1 MKKRI
6 ISVALALG
14 MLLSLAPAGVC
25 AEETSA
31 EAGTAEELQNAVSG
45 AADIIELTAD
55 VELSNTGLTI
65 PKGRTV
71 TIDLAKYTLSS
82 TASPTIQVLGNLTVK
97 DSAASSLTV
106 GTDHTVTYD
115 SGKIEGTQDAIHV
128 QEGGSFTLESG
139 KIHSQRNIAV
149 SALGSETGSG
159 AAVNST
165 VTITGGFVEAQECAV
180 FVRGNG
186 AKLNVAGGVLLGR
199 DNAAV
204 SGNGMPNCGG
214 TEISITGGTL
224 IGKISTNG
232 YIACGI
238 YHPQQ
243 GMLTISGGEIRAV
256 GGVGVLMRGGELNMS
271 SGTILATDNGHNASG
286 KVGDSAQPIDSGK
299 YIAMDRQAEYPD
311 NASIKISLSAGLV
324 KDNNKY
330 APVYYPST
338 GGFKMEAVEKDG
350 TIVYKIVTTNT
361 YTITFNPNGGTVTPT
376 SAETETDGKLD
387 RDLPTPTRDGYTF
400 DGWYTAADG
409 GKKCDKETVFPAST
423 TLYAHWTK
431 TSGGDDGPYFTIT
444 FDPNGGTVT
453 TTSLQTDSNGKLT
466 WMPDPTRDDGFTFT
480 HWTTSEGVKVT
491 TNNKF
496 TSSMTLYAQWKKTDN
511 DGKTYTISL
520 DANGGTVTP
529 TSAETGTDG
538 KLVTDL
544 PTPTRDGYT
553 FNGWYT
559 AADGGQKCSKE
570 TVFTTST
577 TLYAH
582 WTQEG
587 GGDDKTKYTI
597 TLDANGGTVTPATVE
612 TDADGKATLPT
623 PTRDGYTFDGWYTAA
638 NGGEKKDETSVF
650 DANTTLYAH
659 WTEKKPDNPDT
670 PDTETYYRVYT
681 PGSVSGGT
689 YSVRP
694 RNAAEGDRVTIE
706 FSPRRNY
713 ELDWLSVYN
722 RTTGREIY
730 TTQRYN
736 DEYYFYMPD
745 SDVELDISF
754 ANQYSRVSSNVSI
767 TTSESQ
773 AKAGPNAW
781 YYQDRHIYHITD
793 GMIPDRTPI
802 TRNIFLSVL
811 YNLTDHST
819 EKSSSIGSE
828 TNDAQVWA
836 TNHNILPDIYAS
848 GLWGPDKSLSRE
860 QVSMLMF
867 NYAGYRNRS
876 IAQRTNLTRY
886 TDYSRVRTIAR
897 SAMSWS
903 LSTGLMTSATSNTLA
918 PQDLYTCGEAG
929 DMLFRFGGY

>member
-55 VELSNTGLTI
+55 VEFSNTGLTI

-311 NASIKISLSAGLV
+311 NASIKISLSADLV
-324 KDNNKY
+324 KNHNDY
-330 APVYYPST
+330 TPVYYPST
-338 GGFKMEAVEKDG
+338 GGFKMETVEKDG
-350 TIVYKIVTTNT
+350 TIVYKIVETNT
-361 YTITFNPNGGTVTPT
+361 YTITFNP
-376 SAETETDGKLD
+376 
-387 RDLPTPTRDGYTF
+387 
-400 DGWYTAADG
+400 
-409 GKKCDKETVFPAST
+409 
-423 TLYAHWTK
+423 
-431 TSGGDDGPYFTIT
+431 
-444 FDPNGGTVT
+444 
-453 TTSLQTDSNGKLT
+453 
-466 WMPDPTRDDGFTFT
+466 
-480 HWTTSEGVKVT
+480 
-491 TNNKF
+491 
-496 TSSMTLYAQWKKTDN
+496 
-511 DGKTYTISL
+511 
-520 DANGGTVTP
+520 
-529 TSAETGTDG
+529 
-538 KLVTDL
+538 
-544 PTPTRDGYT
+544 
-553 FNGWYT
+553 
-559 AADGGQKCSKE
+559 
-570 TVFTTST
+570 
-577 TLYAH
+577 
-582 WTQEG
+582 
-587 GGDDKTKYTI
+587 
-597 TLDANGGTVTPATVE
+597 NGGTVTPATVE

-638 NGGEKKDETSVF
+638 DGGEKKGETSVF

>member
-55 VELSNTGLTI
+55 VELSNTVLII
-65 PKGRTV
+65 PKERTV
-71 TIDLAKYTLSS
+71 TIDLAKHTLSS
-82 TASPTIQVLGNLTVK
+82 TASLTIQVLGNLTVK

-186 AKLNVAGGVLLGR
+186 AKLNVADGVLLGQ

-238 YHPQQ
+238 YHPQK
-243 GMLTISGGEIRAV
+243 GMLTITGGKIRAV

-311 NASIKISLSAGLV
+311 NASIKISLSADLV
-324 KDNNKY
+324 KNHNDY
-330 APVYYPST
+330 TPVYYPST

-350 TIVYKIVTTNT
+350 TIVYKIVETNT
-361 YTITFNPNGGTVTPT
+361 YTITFNPNGGTVTP
-376 SAETETDGKLD
+376 D
-387 RDLPTPTRDGYTF
+387 
-400 DGWYTAADG
+400 
-409 GKKCDKETVFPAST
+409 
-423 TLYAHWTK
+423 
-431 TSGGDDGPYFTIT
+431 
-444 FDPNGGTVT
+444 
-453 TTSLQTDSNGKLT
+453 
-466 WMPDPTRDDGFTFT
+466 
-480 HWTTSEGVKVT
+480 
-491 TNNKF
+491 
-496 TSSMTLYAQWKKTDN
+496 
-511 DGKTYTISL
+511 
-520 DANGGTVTP
+520 
-529 TSAETGTDG
+529 
-538 KLVTDL
+538 
-544 PTPTRDGYT
+544 
-553 FNGWYT
+553 
-559 AADGGQKCSKE
+559 
-570 TVFTTST
+570 
-577 TLYAH
+577 
-582 WTQEG
+582 
-587 GGDDKTKYTI
+587 
-597 TLDANGGTVTPATVE
+597 TVE

-638 NGGEKKDETSVF
+638 DGGEKEDETSVF

-848 GLWGPDKSLSRE
+848 GLWGPDKPLSRE

>member
-14 MLLSLAPAGVC
+14 MLLSLAPAGVW
-25 AEETSA
+25 AAETSA
-31 EAGTAEELQNAVSG
+31 KVGTVEELQNAVNG
-45 AADIIELTAD
+45 TDDIIKLTAD
-55 VELSNTGLTI
+55 VELSNTVLII
-65 PKGRTV
+65 PKGRMV
-71 TIDLAKYTLSS
+71 TIDLANHTLSS
-82 TASPTIQVLGNLTVK
+82 TARFTIQVLGNLTVK
-97 DSAASSLTV
+97 DSTVSAAPAVES
-106 GTDHTVTYD
+106 DHTVTYD

-311 NASIKISLSAGLV
+311 NASIKISLSADLV

-330 APVYYPST
+330 TPVYYPST
-338 GGFKMEAVEKDG
+338 GGFKMETVEEGG
-350 TIVYKIVTTNT
+350 TIVYKIVQTNT
-361 YTITFNPNGGTVTPT
+361 YTITFNPNGGTVTP
-376 SAETETDGKLD
+376 D
-387 RDLPTPTRDGYTF
+387 
-400 DGWYTAADG
+400 
-409 GKKCDKETVFPAST
+409 
-423 TLYAHWTK
+423 
-431 TSGGDDGPYFTIT
+431 
-444 FDPNGGTVT
+444 
-453 TTSLQTDSNGKLT
+453 
-466 WMPDPTRDDGFTFT
+466 
-480 HWTTSEGVKVT
+480 
-491 TNNKF
+491 
-496 TSSMTLYAQWKKTDN
+496 
-511 DGKTYTISL
+511 
-520 DANGGTVTP
+520 
-529 TSAETGTDG
+529 
-538 KLVTDL
+538 
-544 PTPTRDGYT
+544 
-553 FNGWYT
+553 
-559 AADGGQKCSKE
+559 
-570 TVFTTST
+570 
-577 TLYAH
+577 
-582 WTQEG
+582 
-587 GGDDKTKYTI
+587 
-597 TLDANGGTVTPATVE
+597 TVE

-638 NGGEKKDETSVF
+638 DGGEKEDETSVF

>member
-55 VELSNTGLTI
+55 VELSNTVLII
-65 PKGRTV
+65 PKERTV
-71 TIDLAKYTLSS
+71 TIDLAKHTLSS
-82 TASPTIQVLGNLTVK
+82 TASLTIQVLGNLTVK

-186 AKLNVAGGVLLGR
+186 AKLNVADGVLLGR

-238 YHPQQ
+238 YHPQK
-243 GMLTISGGEIRAV
+243 GMLTITGGKIRAV

-311 NASIKISLSAGLV
+311 NASIKISLSADLV
-324 KDNNKY
+324 KNHNDY
-330 APVYYPST
+330 TPVYYPST

-350 TIVYKIVTTNT
+350 TIVYKIVETNT

-376 SAETETDGKLD
+376 SAETGTDGKLAS
-387 RDLPTPTRDGYTF
+387 DLPTPTRDGYTF

-409 GKKCDKETVFPAST
+409 GEKE
-423 TLYAHWTK
+423 
-431 TSGGDDGPYFTIT
+431 
-444 FDPNGGTVT
+444 
-453 TTSLQTDSNGKLT
+453 
-466 WMPDPTRDDGFTFT
+466 
-480 HWTTSEGVKVT
+480 
-491 TNNKF
+491 
-496 TSSMTLYAQWKKTDN
+496 
-511 DGKTYTISL
+511 
-520 DANGGTVTP
+520 
-529 TSAETGTDG
+529 
-538 KLVTDL
+538 
-544 PTPTRDGYT
+544 
-553 FNGWYT
+553 
-559 AADGGQKCSKE
+559 
-570 TVFTTST
+570 
-577 TLYAH
+577 
-582 WTQEG
+582 
-587 GGDDKTKYTI
+587 
-597 TLDANGGTVTPATVE
+597 
-612 TDADGKATLPT
+612 
-623 PTRDGYTFDGWYTAA
+623 
-638 NGGEKKDETSVF
+638 DETSVF

-848 GLWGPDKSLSRE
+848 GLWGPDKPLSRE

>member
-14 MLLSLAPAGVC
+14 MLLSLAPAGVW
-25 AEETSA
+25 AAETSA
-31 EAGTAEELQNAVSG
+31 KVGTVEELQNAVSG
-45 AADIIELTAD
+45 TADIIELTAD

-71 TIDLAKYTLSS
+71 TIDLANHTLSS
-82 TASPTIQVLGNLTVK
+82 TARFTIQVLGNLTVK
-97 DSAASSLTV
+97 DSTVSAAPAVES
-106 GTDHTVTYD
+106 DHTVTYD

-128 QEGGSFTLESG
+128 QESGSFTLESG

-214 TEISITGGTL
+214 TEISITGGIL

-271 SGTILATDNGHNASG
+271 NGTILATANVYNASG

-311 NASIKISLSAGLV
+311 NASIKISLSADLV
-324 KDNNKY
+324 KNHNDY
-330 APVYYPST
+330 TPVYYPST

-350 TIVYKIVTTNT
+350 TIVYKIVKTNT
-361 YTITFNPNGGTVTPT
+361 YTIIFNPNGGKVTPT
-376 SAETETDGKLD
+376 SAETGTDGKLVT
-387 RDLPTPTRDGYTF
+387 DLPTPTRDGYTF

-453 TTSLQTDSNGKLT
+453 PTSLQTDSEGKLT
-466 WMPDPTRDDGFTFT
+466 WMPNPTRDDGFTFT

-496 TSSMTLYAQWKKTDN
+496 TSSMTLYAQWKKTDD

-529 TSAETGTDG
+529 SATRKRSSPPAPLSMPTGRRKAAAMIRPST
-538 KLVTDL
+538 
-544 PTPTRDGYT
+544 PSPSTPT
-553 FNGWYT
+553 
-559 AADGGQKCSKE
+559 AA
-570 TVFTTST
+570 
-577 TLYAH
+577 
-582 WTQEG
+582 
-587 GGDDKTKYTI
+587 
-597 TLDANGGTVTPATVE
+597 
-612 TDADGKATLPT
+612 
-623 PTRDGYTFDGWYTAA
+623 R
-638 NGGEKKDETSVF
+638 
-650 DANTTLYAH
+650 
-659 WTEKKPDNPDT
+659 
-670 PDTETYYRVYT
+670 
-681 PGSVSGGT
+681 
-689 YSVRP
+689 
-694 RNAAEGDRVTIE
+694 
-706 FSPRRNY
+706 
-713 ELDWLSVYN
+713 
-722 RTTGREIY
+722 
-730 TTQRYN
+730 
-736 DEYYFYMPD
+736 
-745 SDVELDISF
+745 
-754 ANQYSRVSSNVSI
+754 
-767 TTSESQ
+767 
-773 AKAGPNAW
+773 
-781 YYQDRHIYHITD
+781 
-793 GMIPDRTPI
+793 
-802 TRNIFLSVL
+802 
-811 YNLTDHST
+811 
-819 EKSSSIGSE
+819 
-828 TNDAQVWA
+828 
-836 TNHNILPDIYAS
+836 
-848 GLWGPDKSLSRE
+848 
-860 QVSMLMF
+860 
-867 NYAGYRNRS
+867 
-876 IAQRTNLTRY
+876 
-886 TDYSRVRTIAR
+886 
-897 SAMSWS
+897 
-903 LSTGLMTSATSNTLA
+903 
-918 PQDLYTCGEAG
+918 
-929 DMLFRFGGY
+929 

>member
-14 MLLSLAPAGVC
+14 MLLSLAPVSVWA
-25 AEETSA
+25 AEVETTA
-31 EAGTAEELQNAVSG
+31 KDATELRDAINGT
-45 AADIIELTAD
+45 TAD
-55 VELSNTGLTI
+55 VIKLADNVELPDTGLTI

-97 DSAASSLTV
+97 DSAASPLTV
-106 GTDHTVTYD
+106 ETGSTVSYD
-115 SGKIEGTQDAIHV
+115 SGTIEGTQDAIHV

-139 KIHSQRNIAV
+139 KIHSRGNIAV

-186 AKLNVAGGVLLGR
+186 AKLNVAGGVLLGQ

-214 TEISITGGTL
+214 TEISITGGIL

-271 SGTILATDNGHNASG
+271 NGTILATDNVHNLSG

-311 NASIKISLSAGLV
+311 NASIKISLSADLV
-324 KDNNKY
+324 KNHNDY
-330 APVYYPST
+330 TPVYYPST
-338 GGFKMEAVEKDG
+338 GGFKMETVEEGG

-361 YTITFNPNGGTVTPT
+361 
-376 SAETETDGKLD
+376 
-387 RDLPTPTRDGYTF
+387 
-400 DGWYTAADG
+400 
-409 GKKCDKETVFPAST
+409 
-423 TLYAHWTK
+423 H
-431 TSGGDDGPYFTIT
+431 TIT
-444 FDPNGGTVT
+444 FDP
-453 TTSLQTDSNGKLT
+453 
-466 WMPDPTRDDGFTFT
+466 
-480 HWTTSEGVKVT
+480 
-491 TNNKF
+491 
-496 TSSMTLYAQWKKTDN
+496 
-511 DGKTYTISL
+511 
-520 DANGGTVTP
+520 NGGTVTP

-638 NGGEKKDETSVF
+638 DGGEKKDETSVF
-650 DANTTLYAH
+650 DAATTLYAH

-848 GLWGPDKSLSRE
+848 GLWGPDKPLSRE

>member
-14 MLLSLAPAGVC
+14 MLLSLAPAGVW
-25 AEETSA
+25 AAETSA
-31 EAGTAEELQNAVSG
+31 EAGTVEELQNAVNG
-45 AADIIELTAD
+45 TDDIIKLTAD
-55 VELSNTGLTI
+55 VELSNTVLII
-65 PKGRTV
+65 PKGRMV
-71 TIDLAKYTLSS
+71 TIDLANHTLSS
-82 TASPTIQVLGNLTVK
+82 TARFTIQVLGNLTVK

-311 NASIKISLSAGLV
+311 NASIKISLSADLV

-330 APVYYPST
+330 TPVYYPST
-338 GGFKMEAVEKDG
+338 GGFKMETVEEGG
-350 TIVYKIVTTNT
+350 TIVYKIVQTNT
-361 YTITFNPNGGTVTPT
+361 YTITFNPNGGTVTP
-376 SAETETDGKLD
+376 D
-387 RDLPTPTRDGYTF
+387 
-400 DGWYTAADG
+400 
-409 GKKCDKETVFPAST
+409 
-423 TLYAHWTK
+423 
-431 TSGGDDGPYFTIT
+431 
-444 FDPNGGTVT
+444 
-453 TTSLQTDSNGKLT
+453 
-466 WMPDPTRDDGFTFT
+466 
-480 HWTTSEGVKVT
+480 
-491 TNNKF
+491 
-496 TSSMTLYAQWKKTDN
+496 
-511 DGKTYTISL
+511 
-520 DANGGTVTP
+520 
-529 TSAETGTDG
+529 
-538 KLVTDL
+538 
-544 PTPTRDGYT
+544 
-553 FNGWYT
+553 
-559 AADGGQKCSKE
+559 
-570 TVFTTST
+570 
-577 TLYAH
+577 
-582 WTQEG
+582 
-587 GGDDKTKYTI
+587 
-597 TLDANGGTVTPATVE
+597 TVE

-638 NGGEKKDETSVF
+638 DGGEKEDETSVF

>member
-14 MLLSLAPAGVC
+14 MLLSLAPAGVW
-25 AEETSA
+25 AAETSA
-31 EAGTAEELQNAVSG
+31 KVGTVEELQNAVSG
-45 AADIIELTAD
+45 TADIIELTAD
-55 VELSNTGLTI
+55 VELSNTVLII

-71 TIDLAKYTLSS
+71 TIDLANHTLSA

-311 NASIKISLSAGLV
+311 NASIKISLSADLV

-330 APVYYPST
+330 TPVYYPST
-338 GGFKMEAVEKDG
+338 GGFKMETVEEGG
-350 TIVYKIVTTNT
+350 TIVYKIVQTNT
-361 YTITFNPNGGTVTPT
+361 YTITFNPNGGTVTP
-376 SAETETDGKLD
+376 D
-387 RDLPTPTRDGYTF
+387 
-400 DGWYTAADG
+400 
-409 GKKCDKETVFPAST
+409 
-423 TLYAHWTK
+423 
-431 TSGGDDGPYFTIT
+431 
-444 FDPNGGTVT
+444 
-453 TTSLQTDSNGKLT
+453 
-466 WMPDPTRDDGFTFT
+466 
-480 HWTTSEGVKVT
+480 
-491 TNNKF
+491 
-496 TSSMTLYAQWKKTDN
+496 
-511 DGKTYTISL
+511 
-520 DANGGTVTP
+520 
-529 TSAETGTDG
+529 
-538 KLVTDL
+538 
-544 PTPTRDGYT
+544 
-553 FNGWYT
+553 
-559 AADGGQKCSKE
+559 
-570 TVFTTST
+570 
-577 TLYAH
+577 
-582 WTQEG
+582 
-587 GGDDKTKYTI
+587 
-597 TLDANGGTVTPATVE
+597 TVE

-638 NGGEKKDETSVF
+638 DGGEKEDETSVF

-848 GLWGPDKSLSRE
+848 GLWGPDKPLSRE